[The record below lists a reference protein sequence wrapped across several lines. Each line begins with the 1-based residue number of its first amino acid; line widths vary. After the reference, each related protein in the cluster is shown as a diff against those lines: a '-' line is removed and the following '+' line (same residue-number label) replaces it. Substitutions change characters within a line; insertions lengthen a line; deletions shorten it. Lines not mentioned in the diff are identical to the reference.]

1 MKRLA
6 SQRSDSNDVPPPKKN
21 KVCRV
26 LYENIQKT
34 KEMNPWDSFLREL
47 VAFEDLETDSDN
59 NVEEIINSNIKRR
72 LDVMFE
78 N

>member
-6 SQRSDSNDVPPPKKN
+6 SQRSDSNDVPPKKMS

-34 KEMNPWDSFLREL
+34 KEMNPWDSFLHEL